1 MSHLVELYKE
11 ELILRGKRENT
22 LESISNSINTFE
34 KYLQTKDIELNDT
47 TINNITVQD
56 AFNYRKYLLDKGY
69 KRSSVNTKIANI
81 KSYFGFLTR
90 HEIISKN
97 PFTGFEAMEENDKTI
112 KDILTKEE
120 DIKIIESIRIKLQ
133 GERNF
138 EYASKRN
145 KAIIAVLAS
154 TGVRIENLLSVTM
167 DRLIKINEG
176 YRIDYTKAETKGK
189 VDTTIYIVGK
199 NKELLEDYL
208 KVRKDK
214 SGLNLLF
221 NSAGG
226 NKKIS
231 RSDMITIINKRVE
244 YLGIQKHIVS
254 HSFRAYTA
262 NALLSNGVDP
272 ILIRKM
278 LGWAN
283 DKQDMLTSVYYRSE
297 AQEKQIIEYSQILWK

>member
-1 MSHLVELYKE
+1 MSYLDLYKE
-11 ELILRGKRENT
+11 ELNLKGKRVNT
-22 LESISNSINTFE
+22 IESINNSIDTFQ
-34 KYLQTKDIELNDT
+34 KYLQVKDIELNDA

-56 AFNYRKYLLDKGY
+56 AFSYRKYLLDRGY
-69 KRSSVNTKIANI
+69 KRSTVNTKIANI
-81 KSYFGFLTR
+81 KSYFGFLVK
-90 HEIISKN
+90 HEIINKN
-97 PFTGFEAMEENDKTI
+97 PFVGFEALAEDDKTI
-112 KDILTKEE
+112 KDILSKEE
-120 DIKIIESIRIKLQ
+120 VVKLIESFGIKLQ

-145 KAIIAVLAS
+145 KAIISILAS
-154 TGVRIENLLSVTM
+154 TGIRIENLLSVTM
-167 DRLIKINEG
+167 DRLIKIEEG
-176 YRIDYTKAETKGK
+176 YKIEYTKAETKGK

-231 RSDMITIINKRVE
+231 RSDMITIINKRVG
-244 YLGIQKHIVS
+244 YLGIQKHITS

-262 NALLSNGVDP
+262 NALLSNGVEP

>member
-1 MSHLVELYKE
+1 MSYLELYKE
-11 ELILRGKRENT
+11 ELELKGKRMNT
-22 LESISNSINTFE
+22 IESINNSIDTFS
-34 KYLQTKDIELNDT
+34 KYLQTKDIELNDA

-120 DIKIIESIRIKLQ
+120 VIKLIESFDIKLA

-138 EYASKRN
+138 EYISKRN
-145 KAIIAVLAS
+145 KAIISILAS
-154 TGVRIENLLSVTM
+154 TGIRIENLLNITV
-167 DRLIKINEG
+167 DRLIKIEEG
-176 YRIDYTKAETKGK
+176 YKIEYTKAETKGK

-214 SGLNLLF
+214 AGLNLLF

>member
-1 MSHLVELYKE
+1 MSYLDLYKE
-11 ELILRGKRENT
+11 ELSLKGKRVNT
-22 LESISNSINTFE
+22 IESINNSIDTFS

-56 AFNYRKYLLDKGY
+56 AFNYRKYLLGKGY
-69 KRSSVNTKIANI
+69 KKSTVNTKIANI
-81 KSYFGFLTR
+81 KSYFGFLAK

-120 DIKIIESIRIKLQ
+120 VIKLIESFDIKLA

-167 DRLIKINEG
+167 DRLIKIEEG
-176 YRIDYTKAETKGK
+176 YKINYTKAETKGK
-189 VDTTIYIVGK
+189 VDTTIYIVGR
-199 NKELLEDYL
+199 NAELLEDYL

-231 RSDMITIINKRVE
+231 RSDMITIINKRVK
-244 YLGIQKHIVS
+244 YIGVTKHITS

-278 LGWAN
+278 LGWSN
-283 DKQDMLTSVYYRSE
+283 NKQDMLTSVYYRSE

>member
-1 MSHLVELYKE
+1 MSYLELYTE
-11 ELILRGKRENT
+11 ELSLRGKRVNT
-22 LESISNSINTFE
+22 IESINNSIDTFS
-34 KYLQTKDIELNDT
+34 KYLQTKDIELNDA

-69 KRSSVNTKIANI
+69 KKSTVNTKIANT
-81 KSYFGFLTR
+81 KSYFGFLAK

-120 DIKIIESIRIKLQ
+120 VIKLIESFDIKLA

-138 EYASKRN
+138 EYISKRN

-154 TGVRIENLLSVTM
+154 TGIRIENLLSITM
-167 DRLIKINEG
+167 DRLIKIEEG
-176 YRIDYTKAETKGK
+176 YKIEYTKAETKGK

-199 NKELLEDYL
+199 NKELLEEYL

-214 SGLNLLF
+214 AGLNLLF

-231 RSDMITIINKRVE
+231 RSDMITIINKRVK

-254 HSFRAYTA
+254 HSFRAFCA
-262 NALLSNGVDP
+262 NMLLSNGVDS
-272 ILIRKM
+272 ILIKKYM
-278 LGWAN
+278 GWREKSN
-283 DKQDMLTSVYYRSE
+283 DMLSNIYYRSE

>member
-34 KYLQTKDIELNDT
+34 KYLQTKDIELNDA

-56 AFNYRKYLLDKGY
+56 AFSYRKYLLDRGY
-69 KRSSVNTKIANI
+69 KRSTVNTKIANI
-81 KSYFGFLTR
+81 KSYFGFLVK
-90 HEIISKN
+90 HEIINKN
-97 PFTGFEAMEENDKTI
+97 PFIGFEALAEDDKTI
-112 KDILTKEE
+112 KDVLSKEE
-120 DIKIIESIRIKLQ
+120 VLKLIESFDIKLS

-145 KAIIAVLAS
+145 KAIISILAS
-154 TGVRIENLLSVTM
+154 TGIRIENLLNITM
-167 DRLIKINEG
+167 DRLIKIEEG
-176 YRIDYTKAETKGK
+176 YKIQYTKAETKGK

-221 NSAGG
+221 NSVNG
-226 NKKIS
+226 KKIS

-254 HSFRAYTA
+254 HSFRAFCA
-262 NALLSNGVDP
+262 NMLLSNGVDNL
-272 ILIRKM
+272 LIKKYM
-278 LGWAN
+278 GWREKSN
-283 DKQDMLTSVYYRSE
+283 DMLSNIYYRSE
-297 AQEKQIIEYSQILWK
+297 AQEKQFIEYSQILWK

>member
-1 MSHLVELYKE
+1 MSYLDLYKE
-11 ELILRGKRENT
+11 ELSLKGKRMNT
-22 LESISNSINTFE
+22 IESINTSVKTFE

-56 AFNYRKYLLDKGY
+56 AFNYRKYLLYKGY
-69 KRSSVNTKIANI
+69 KKSTVNTKIANI
-81 KSYFGFLTR
+81 KSYFGFLTK
-90 HEIISKN
+90 HQIISKN

-120 DIKIIESIRIKLQ
+120 VIKLIESFDIKLV

-138 EYASKRN
+138 EYISKRN

-154 TGVRIENLLSVTM
+154 TGIRIENLLNVTM
-167 DRLIKINEG
+167 DRLIKIEEG
-176 YRIDYTKAETKGK
+176 YKIEYTKAETKGK

-254 HSFRAYTA
+254 HSFRAFCA
-262 NALLSNGVDP
+262 NMLLSEGIES
-272 ILIRKM
+272 ILIKKM
-278 LGWAN
+278 LGWREKSN
-283 DKQDMLTSVYYRSE
+283 DMLSSVYYRNE
-297 AQEKQIIEYSQILWK
+297 IQEKQIIEYSQILWK

>member
-1 MSHLVELYKE
+1 MSYLEIYKE
-11 ELILRGKRENT
+11 ELELKGKRENT
-22 LESISNSINTFE
+22 IESIGHSLKTFSE
-34 KYLQTKDIELNDT
+34 YLQTKDIELNDA

-69 KRSSVNTKIANI
+69 KRSSVNTKIANT
-81 KSYFGFLTR
+81 KSYFGFLTK
-90 HEIISKN
+90 HQIISKN

-112 KDILTKEE
+112 KDILSKEE
-120 DIKIIESIRIKLQ
+120 VIKLIESFGIKLQ

-154 TGVRIENLLSVTM
+154 TGVRIENLLNVTM
-167 DRLIKINEG
+167 DRLIKIEEG
-176 YRIDYTKAETKGK
+176 YKIEYTKAETKGK

-199 NKELLEDYL
+199 NKELLEEYL
-208 KVRKDK
+208 KIRKDK

-221 NSAGG
+221 NSVNG
-226 NKKIS
+226 KKIS
-231 RSDMITIINKRVE
+231 RSDMITIINKRVK

-262 NALLSNGVDP
+262 NALLSNGIDP
-272 ILIRKM
+272 IIIHKM
-278 LGWAN
+278 LGWSN
-283 DKQDMLTSVYYRSE
+283 SKQDMLLSVYYRSE

>member
-1 MSHLVELYKE
+1 MSYLDLYTE
-11 ELILRGKRENT
+11 ELELKGKRVNT
-22 LESISNSINTFE
+22 IESINTSVKTFSE
-34 KYLQTKDIELNDT
+34 YLQTKDIELNDT

-69 KRSSVNTKIANI
+69 KKSTVNTKIANT
-81 KSYFGFLTR
+81 KSYFGFLAK

-97 PFTGFEAMEENDKTI
+97 PFTGFEALNEDDRTI
-112 KDILTKEE
+112 KDILSKEE
-120 DIKIIESIRIKLQ
+120 VIKLIESFDIKLA

-138 EYASKRN
+138 EYISKRN

-154 TGVRIENLLSVTM
+154 TGVRIENLLNVTM
-167 DRLIKINEG
+167 DRLIKIEEG
-176 YRIDYTKAETKGK
+176 YKIEYTKAETKGK
-189 VDTTIYIVGK
+189 VDTTIYIVGR
-199 NKELLEDYL
+199 NAELLEDYL

-254 HSFRAYTA
+254 HSFRAFCA
-262 NALLSNGVDP
+262 NMLLSNGVDS
-272 ILIRKM
+272 ILIKKYM
-278 LGWAN
+278 GWREKSN
-283 DKQDMLTSVYYRSE
+283 DMLSNIYYRSE
-297 AQEKQIIEYSQILWK
+297 AQEKQFIEYSQILWK

>member
-1 MSHLVELYKE
+1 MSYLDLYTE
-11 ELILRGKRENT
+11 ELELKGKRVNT
-22 LESISNSINTFE
+22 IESINTSVKTFSE
-34 KYLQTKDIELNDT
+34 YLQTKDIELNDT

-120 DIKIIESIRIKLQ
+120 VIKLIESFDIKLA

-138 EYASKRN
+138 EYISKRN

-154 TGVRIENLLSVTM
+154 TGVRIENLLNVTM
-167 DRLIKINEG
+167 DRLIKIEEG
-176 YRIDYTKAETKGK
+176 YKIEYTKAETKGK
-189 VDTTIYIVGK
+189 VNTTIYIVGR
-199 NKELLEDYL
+199 NAELLEDYL

-214 SGLNLLF
+214 AGLNLLF

-231 RSDMITIINKRVE
+231 RSDMITIIGKRVK
-244 YLGIQKHIVS
+244 YIGVTKHITS

>member
-1 MSHLVELYKE
+1 MSYLDLYTE
-11 ELILRGKRENT
+11 ELELKGKRVNT
-22 LESISNSINTFE
+22 IESINNSIDTFS
-34 KYLQTKDIELNDT
+34 KYLQTKDIELNDA

-69 KRSSVNTKIANI
+69 KKSSVNTKIANI
-81 KSYFGFLTR
+81 KSYFGFLTK
-90 HEIISKN
+90 HQIISKN

-120 DIKIIESIRIKLQ
+120 VIKLIESFDIKLA

-138 EYASKRN
+138 EYISKRN
-145 KAIIAVLAS
+145 KAIISILAS
-154 TGVRIENLLSVTM
+154 TGIRIENLLNITV
-167 DRLIKINEG
+167 DRLIKIEEG
-176 YRIDYTKAETKGK
+176 YKIEYTKAETKGK
-189 VDTTIYIVGK
+189 VNTTIYIVGR
-199 NKELLEDYL
+199 NAELLEDYL

-214 SGLNLLF
+214 AGLNLLF
-221 NSAGG
+221 NSAGA

-231 RSDMITIINKRVE
+231 RSDMITIINKRVK

-254 HSFRAYTA
+254 HSFRAYAA

-297 AQEKQIIEYSQILWK
+297 PQEKQIIEYSQILWK

>member
-1 MSHLVELYKE
+1 MSYLDLYKE
-11 ELILRGKRENT
+11 ELNLKGKRVNT
-22 LESISNSINTFE
+22 IESINNSIDTFQ
-34 KYLQTKDIELNDT
+34 KYLQTKDIELNDA

-69 KRSSVNTKIANI
+69 KRSSVNTKIANT
-81 KSYFGFLTR
+81 KSYFGFLTK
-90 HEIISKN
+90 HQIISKN

-112 KDILTKEE
+112 KDILSKEE
-120 DIKIIESIRIKLQ
+120 VIKLIESFGIKLQ

-154 TGVRIENLLSVTM
+154 TGVRIENLLNVTM
-167 DRLIKINEG
+167 DRLIKIEEG
-176 YRIDYTKAETKGK
+176 YKIEYTKAETKGK

-199 NKELLEDYL
+199 NKELLEEYL
-208 KVRKDK
+208 KIRKDK

-221 NSAGG
+221 NSVNG
-226 NKKIS
+226 KKIS
-231 RSDMITIINKRVE
+231 RSDMITIINKRVK
-244 YLGIQKHIVS
+244 YLGIQKHITS

-262 NALLSNGVDP
+262 NALLSNGIEPV
-272 ILIRKM
+272 IIRKM
-278 LGWAN
+278 LGWAS
-283 DKQDMLTSVYYRSE
+283 DKQDMLSSVYYRNE

>member
-1 MSHLVELYKE
+1 MSYLDLYTE
-11 ELILRGKRENT
+11 ELELRGKRENT
-22 LESISNSINTFE
+22 IESINTSVKTFSE
-34 KYLQTKDIELNDT
+34 YLQTKDIELNDT

-56 AFNYRKYLLDKGY
+56 AFNYRKYLLYKGY
-69 KRSSVNTKIANI
+69 KKSTVNTKIANI
-81 KSYFGFLTR
+81 KSYFGFLTK

-97 PFTGFEAMEENDKTI
+97 PFAGFNALNEDDKNV

-120 DIKIIESIRIKLQ
+120 VIKLIESFGIKLQ

-138 EYASKRN
+138 EYTSKRN

-176 YRIDYTKAETKGK
+176 YKIEYTKAETKGK
-189 VDTTIYIVGK
+189 VNTTIYIVGR
-199 NKELLEDYL
+199 NAELLEDYL

-214 SGLNLLF
+214 AGLNLLF

-231 RSDMITIINKRVE
+231 RSDMITIIDKRIK
-244 YLGIQKHIVS
+244 YLGIQKHITS

-262 NALLSNGVDP
+262 NALLSNGIDP

-297 AQEKQIIEYSQILWK
+297 PQEKQIIEYSQILWK

>member
-1 MSHLVELYKE
+1 MSYLDLYKE
-11 ELILRGKRENT
+11 ELSLKGKRANT
-22 LESISNSINTFE
+22 IESIDNSISTFE

-69 KRSSVNTKIANI
+69 KRSTVNTKIANT
-81 KSYFGFLTR
+81 KSYFGFLAK

-120 DIKIIESIRIKLQ
+120 VIKLIESFGIKLQ

-138 EYASKRN
+138 EYISKRN

-154 TGVRIENLLSVTM
+154 TGIRIENLLSVTV
-167 DRLIKINEG
+167 DRLIKIEEG
-176 YRIDYTKAETKGK
+176 YKIEYTKAETKGK
-189 VDTTIYIVGK
+189 VDTTIYIVGR
-199 NKELLEDYL
+199 NAELLEDYL

-214 SGLNLLF
+214 AGLNLLF
-221 NSAGG
+221 NSVNG
-226 NKKIS
+226 KKIS

-254 HSFRAYTA
+254 HSFRAFCA
-262 NALLSNGVDP
+262 NMLLSAGVDNL
-272 ILIRKM
+272 LIKKYMGWRIKDNDM
-278 LGWAN
+278 LGN
-283 DKQDMLTSVYYRSE
+283 IYYRSE
-297 AQEKQIIEYSQILWK
+297 VQEKQFIEYSQILWK

>member
-1 MSHLVELYKE
+1 MSYLDLYKE
-11 ELILRGKRENT
+11 ELSLKGKRVNT
-22 LESISNSINTFE
+22 IESINTSVKTFSE
-34 KYLQTKDIELNDT
+34 YLQTKDIELNDT

-56 AFNYRKYLLDKGY
+56 AFNYRKYLLYKGY
-69 KRSSVNTKIANI
+69 KKSTVNTKIANI
-81 KSYFGFLTR
+81 KSYFGFLTK
-90 HEIISKN
+90 HQIISKN

-120 DIKIIESIRIKLQ
+120 VIKLIESFGIKLQ

-154 TGVRIENLLSVTM
+154 TGIRIENLLSVTM
-167 DRLIKINEG
+167 DRLIKIEEG
-176 YRIDYTKAETKGK
+176 YKIEYTKAETKGK
-189 VDTTIYIVGK
+189 VDTTIYIVGR

-221 NSAGG
+221 NSVNG
-226 NKKIS
+226 KKIS
-231 RSDMITIINKRVE
+231 RSDMLGIIDKRVK

>member
-1 MSHLVELYKE
+1 MSYLDLYKE
-11 ELILRGKRENT
+11 ELSLKGKRVNT
-22 LESISNSINTFE
+22 IESIDNSINTFE
-34 KYLQTKDIELNDT
+34 KYLQTKDIELNDA
-47 TINNITVQD
+47 TINNIAVQD

-69 KRSSVNTKIANI
+69 KKSTVNTKIANT
-81 KSYFGFLTR
+81 KSYFGFLAK

-120 DIKIIESIRIKLQ
+120 VIKLIESFDIKLA

-138 EYASKRN
+138 EYISKRN

-154 TGVRIENLLSVTM
+154 TGIRIENLLSVTM
-167 DRLIKINEG
+167 DRLIKIEEG
-176 YRIDYTKAETKGK
+176 YKIEYTKAETKGK
-189 VDTTIYIVGK
+189 VDTTIYIVGR

-214 SGLNLLF
+214 AGLNLLF
-221 NSAGG
+221 NSVNG
-226 NKKIS
+226 KKIS

-297 AQEKQIIEYSQILWK
+297 AQERQIIEYSQILWK

>member
-1 MSHLVELYKE
+1 MSYLELYKE
-11 ELILRGKRENT
+11 ELSLKGKRANT
-22 LESISNSINTFE
+22 IESINNSIDTFQ
-34 KYLQTKDIELNDT
+34 KYLQTKDIELNDVA
-47 TINNITVQD
+47 INNITVQD

-69 KRSSVNTKIANI
+69 KRSSINTKIANI
-81 KSYFGFLTR
+81 KSYFGFLTK

-120 DIKIIESIRIKLQ
+120 VIKLIESFDIKLA

-138 EYASKRN
+138 EYISKRN
-145 KAIIAVLAS
+145 KVIIAVLAS
-154 TGVRIENLLSVTM
+154 TGIRIENLLSVTM
-167 DRLIKINEG
+167 DRLIKIEEG
-176 YRIDYTKAETKGK
+176 YKIEYTKAETKGK
-189 VDTTIYIVGK
+189 VNTTIYIVGK

-254 HSFRAYTA
+254 HSFRAFCA
-262 NALLSNGVDP
+262 NMLLSNGIES
-272 ILIRKM
+272 ILIKKM
-278 LGWAN
+278 LGWHEKTN
-283 DKQDMLTSVYYRSE
+283 DMLSNIYYRSE

>member
-1 MSHLVELYKE
+1 MSYLELYKE
-11 ELILRGKRENT
+11 ELSLRGKRENT
-22 LESISNSINTFE
+22 IESIDHSINTFE

-69 KRSSVNTKIANI
+69 KKSTVNTKIANT
-81 KSYFGFLTR
+81 KSYFGFLAK

-97 PFTGFEAMEENDKTI
+97 PFTGFEALNEDDRTI
-112 KDILTKEE
+112 KDILSKEE
-120 DIKIIESIRIKLQ
+120 VIKLIESFGIKLQ

-138 EYASKRN
+138 EYISKRN

-154 TGVRIENLLSVTM
+154 TGVRIENLLNVTM
-167 DRLIKINEG
+167 DRLIKIEEG
-176 YRIDYTKAETKGK
+176 YKIEYTKEETKGK
-189 VDTTIYIVGK
+189 VNTTIYIVGK

-208 KVRKDK
+208 KIRKDK

-231 RSDMITIINKRVE
+231 RSDMITIINKRVK
-244 YLGIQKHIVS
+244 YLGIQKHITS

>member
-1 MSHLVELYKE
+1 MSYLELYTE
-11 ELILRGKRENT
+11 ELELRGKRENT
-22 LESISNSINTFE
+22 IESIGHSLKTFS
-34 KYLQTKDIELNDT
+34 KYLQTKDIELNDVT
-47 TINNITVQD
+47 VNNITVQD

-81 KSYFGFLTR
+81 KSYFGFLAK

-120 DIKIIESIRIKLQ
+120 VIKLIESFDIKLA

-138 EYASKRN
+138 EYISKRN

-154 TGVRIENLLSVTM
+154 TGVRIENLLNVTM
-167 DRLIKINEG
+167 DRLIKIEEG
-176 YRIDYTKAETKGK
+176 YKIEYTKAETKGK
-189 VDTTIYIVGK
+189 VDTTIYIVGR
-199 NKELLEDYL
+199 NTELLEDYL

-231 RSDMITIINKRVE
+231 RSDMITIINKRVK

-254 HSFRAYTA
+254 HSFRAFCA
-262 NALLSNGVDP
+262 NMLLSEGIES
-272 ILIRKM
+272 ILIKKM
-278 LGWAN
+278 LGWREKSN
-283 DKQDMLTSVYYRSE
+283 DMLSSVYYRNE
-297 AQEKQIIEYSQILWK
+297 PQEKQIIEYSQILWK

>member
-1 MSHLVELYKE
+1 MSYLDLYTE
-11 ELILRGKRENT
+11 ELELRGKRMNT
-22 LESISNSINTFE
+22 IESINTSVKTFSE
-34 KYLQTKDIELNDT
+34 YLQTKDIELNDA

-69 KRSSVNTKIANI
+69 KKSTVNTKIANT
-81 KSYFGFLTR
+81 KSYFGFLAK

-120 DIKIIESIRIKLQ
+120 VIKLIESFGIKLQ

-154 TGVRIENLLSVTM
+154 TGVRIENLLNVTM
-167 DRLIKINEG
+167 DRLIKIEEG
-176 YRIDYTKAETKGK
+176 YKIEYTKAETKGK
-189 VDTTIYIVGK
+189 VDTTIYIVGR
-199 NKELLEDYL
+199 NAELLEDYL

-214 SGLNLLF
+214 AGLNLLF
-221 NSAGG
+221 NSVNG
-226 NKKIS
+226 KKIS

-254 HSFRAYTA
+254 HSFRAFCA
-262 NALLSNGVDP
+262 NMLLSEGIDNL
-272 ILIRKM
+272 LIKKYMGWRIKDNDM
-278 LGWAN
+278 LGN
-283 DKQDMLTSVYYRSE
+283 IYYRSE
-297 AQEKQIIEYSQILWK
+297 AQEKQFIEYSQILWK

>member
-1 MSHLVELYKE
+1 MSYLELYKE
-11 ELILRGKRENT
+11 ELSLKGKRVNT
-22 LESISNSINTFE
+22 IESIDNSINTFS
-34 KYLQTKDIELNDT
+34 KYLQTKDIELNDA

-81 KSYFGFLTR
+81 KSYFGFLTK
-90 HEIISKN
+90 HQIISKN
-97 PFTGFEAMEENDKTI
+97 PFTGFEALNEDDRTI
-112 KDILTKEE
+112 KDILSKEE
-120 DIKIIESIRIKLQ
+120 VIKLIESFGIKLQ

-154 TGVRIENLLSVTM
+154 TGIRIENLLNVTM
-167 DRLIKINEG
+167 DRLIKIEEG
-176 YRIDYTKAETKGK
+176 YKINYTKAETKGK

-221 NSAGG
+221 GSVNG
-226 NKKIS
+226 KKIS

-254 HSFRAYTA
+254 HSFRAFCA
-262 NALLSNGVDP
+262 NMLLSNGVDNL
-272 ILIRKM
+272 LIKKYM
-278 LGWAN
+278 GWREKSN
-283 DKQDMLTSVYYRSE
+283 DMLSNIYYRSE
-297 AQEKQIIEYSQILWK
+297 AQEKQFIEYSQILWK

>member
-1 MSHLVELYKE
+1 MSYLDLYKE
-11 ELILRGKRENT
+11 ELSLKGKRMNT
-22 LESISNSINTFE
+22 IESINNSIDTFS

-56 AFNYRKYLLDKGY
+56 AFNYRKYLLYKGY
-69 KRSSVNTKIANI
+69 KKSTVNTKIANI
-81 KSYFGFLTR
+81 KSYFGFLTK

-120 DIKIIESIRIKLQ
+120 VIKLIESFDIKLA

-154 TGVRIENLLSVTM
+154 TGVRIENLLSVTI
-167 DRLIKINEG
+167 DRLIKIEEG
-176 YRIDYTKAETKGK
+176 YKIQYTKAETKGK
-189 VDTTIYIVGK
+189 VNTTIYIVGK
-199 NKELLEDYL
+199 NKELLEEYL

-214 SGLNLLF
+214 AGLNLLF
-221 NSAGG
+221 NSVNG
-226 NKKIS
+226 KKIS

-254 HSFRAYTA
+254 HSFRAFCA
-262 NALLSNGVDP
+262 NMLLSNGVDNL
-272 ILIRKM
+272 LIKKYM
-278 LGWAN
+278 GWREKSN
-283 DKQDMLTSVYYRSE
+283 DMLSNIYYRSE
-297 AQEKQIIEYSQILWK
+297 AQEKQMIEYSQILWK

>member
-1 MSHLVELYKE
+1 MSYLELYTE
-11 ELILRGKRENT
+11 ELELKGKRVNT
-22 LESISNSINTFE
+22 IESINNSIDTFS

-47 TINNITVQD
+47 AINNITVQD

-69 KRSSVNTKIANI
+69 KKSTVNTKIANI
-81 KSYFGFLTR
+81 KSYFGFLAK

-120 DIKIIESIRIKLQ
+120 VIKLIESFDIKLA

-138 EYASKRN
+138 EYISKRN

-154 TGVRIENLLSVTM
+154 TGIRIENLLNITV
-167 DRLIKINEG
+167 DRLIKIEEG
-176 YRIDYTKAETKGK
+176 YKIEYTKEETKGK
-189 VDTTIYIVGK
+189 VNTTIYIVGK

-208 KVRKDK
+208 KIRKDK
-214 SGLNLLF
+214 AGLNLLF

-231 RSDMITIINKRVE
+231 RSDMITIINKRVK

>member
-1 MSHLVELYKE
+1 MSYLELYTE
-11 ELILRGKRENT
+11 ELELRGKRENT
-22 LESISNSINTFE
+22 IESIGHSLKTFS
-34 KYLQTKDIELNDT
+34 KYLQTKDIELNDVT
-47 TINNITVQD
+47 VNNITVQD

-81 KSYFGFLTR
+81 KSYFGFLAK

-120 DIKIIESIRIKLQ
+120 VIKLIESFDIKLA

-138 EYASKRN
+138 EYISKRN

-167 DRLIKINEG
+167 DRLIKIEEG
-176 YRIDYTKAETKGK
+176 YKIEYTKEETKGK
-189 VDTTIYIVGK
+189 VNTTIYIVGK
-199 NKELLEDYL
+199 NAELLEDYL

-214 SGLNLLF
+214 AGLNLLF

-231 RSDMITIINKRVE
+231 RSDMITIINKRVAHI
-244 YLGIQKHIVS
+244 GVTKHITS

-272 ILIRKM
+272 ITIHKM
-278 LGWAN
+278 LGWSN
-283 DKQDMLTSVYYRSE
+283 NKQDMLSSVYYRSE

>member
-1 MSHLVELYKE
+1 MSYLELYTE
-11 ELILRGKRENT
+11 ELELRGKRENT
-22 LESISNSINTFE
+22 IESINTSVKTFS

-47 TINNITVQD
+47 TINNITVQE

-69 KRSSVNTKIANI
+69 KRSTVNTKIANI
-81 KSYFGFLTR
+81 KSYFGFLTK
-90 HEIISKN
+90 HQIISKN

-120 DIKIIESIRIKLQ
+120 VIKLIESFDIKLA

-138 EYASKRN
+138 EYISKRN

-167 DRLIKINEG
+167 DRLIKIEEG
-176 YRIDYTKAETKGK
+176 YKIEYTKAETKGK
-189 VDTTIYIVGK
+189 VDTTIYIAGK
-199 NKELLEDYL
+199 NAELLEDYL

-231 RSDMITIINKRVE
+231 RSDMITIINKRVA
-244 YLGIQKHIVS
+244 YIGVTKHITS

-262 NALLSNGVDP
+262 NALLSNGIDP
-272 ILIRKM
+272 IIIHKM
-278 LGWAN
+278 LGWSN
-283 DKQDMLTSVYYRSE
+283 NKQDMLSSVYYRNE

>member
-1 MSHLVELYKE
+1 MSYLEIYKE
-11 ELILRGKRENT
+11 ELELKGKRENT
-22 LESISNSINTFE
+22 IESIGHSLKTFSE
-34 KYLQTKDIELNDT
+34 FLQTKDIELNDT

-56 AFNYRKYLLDKGY
+56 AFNYRKYLLYKGY
-69 KRSSVNTKIANI
+69 KKSTVNTKIANI
-81 KSYFGFLTR
+81 KSYFGFLTK
-90 HEIISKN
+90 HQIISKN

-120 DIKIIESIRIKLQ
+120 VIKLIESFDIKLA

-138 EYASKRN
+138 EYISKRN

-154 TGVRIENLLSVTM
+154 TGVRIENLLNVTM

-176 YRIDYTKAETKGK
+176 YKIEYTKEETKGK
-189 VDTTIYIVGK
+189 VNTTIYIVGK
-199 NKELLEDYL
+199 NKELLEEYL

-214 SGLNLLF
+214 AGLNLLF

-231 RSDMITIINKRVE
+231 RSDMITIINKRVK
-244 YLGIQKHIVS
+244 YIGVTKHITS

-278 LGWAN
+278 LGWTN

>member
-1 MSHLVELYKE
+1 MSYLDLYKE
-11 ELILRGKRENT
+11 ELSLKGKRINT
-22 LESISNSINTFE
+22 IESINNSIDTFE

-56 AFNYRKYLLDKGY
+56 AFNYRKYLLYKGY
-69 KRSSVNTKIANI
+69 KKSTVNTKIANI
-81 KSYFGFLTR
+81 KSYFGFLTK

-97 PFTGFEAMEENDKTI
+97 PFIGFEALSEDDKTI

-120 DIKIIESIRIKLQ
+120 VLKLIESFDIKLA

-138 EYASKRN
+138 EYISKRN

-154 TGVRIENLLSVTM
+154 TGIRIENLLSVTV
-167 DRLIKINEG
+167 DRLIKIEEG
-176 YRIDYTKAETKGK
+176 YKINYTKAETKGK

-214 SGLNLLF
+214 AGLNLLF
-221 NSAGG
+221 NSVNG
-226 NKKIS
+226 KKIS

-254 HSFRAYTA
+254 HSFRAFCA
-262 NALLSNGVDP
+262 NMLLSNGIES
-272 ILIRKM
+272 ILIKKM
-278 LGWAN
+278 LGWREKSN
-283 DKQDMLTSVYYRSE
+283 DMLSSVYYRSE

>member
-1 MSHLVELYKE
+1 MSYLDLYKE
-11 ELILRGKRENT
+11 DLELKGKRVNT
-22 LESISNSINTFE
+22 IESINNSIDTFS
-34 KYLQTKDIELNDT
+34 KYLQTKDIELNDA

-120 DIKIIESIRIKLQ
+120 VIKLIESFDIKLA

-138 EYASKRN
+138 EYISKRN
-145 KAIIAVLAS
+145 KAIISILAS
-154 TGVRIENLLSVTM
+154 TGIRIENLLNITV
-167 DRLIKINEG
+167 DRLIKIEEG
-176 YRIDYTKAETKGK
+176 YKIEYTKAETKGK
-189 VDTTIYIVGK
+189 VNTTIYIVGR
-199 NKELLEDYL
+199 NAELLEDYL

-214 SGLNLLF
+214 AGLNLLF
-221 NSAGG
+221 NSAGA

-231 RSDMITIINKRVE
+231 RSDMITIINKRVK

-254 HSFRAYTA
+254 HSFRAYAA

-297 AQEKQIIEYSQILWK
+297 PQEKQIIEYSQILWK